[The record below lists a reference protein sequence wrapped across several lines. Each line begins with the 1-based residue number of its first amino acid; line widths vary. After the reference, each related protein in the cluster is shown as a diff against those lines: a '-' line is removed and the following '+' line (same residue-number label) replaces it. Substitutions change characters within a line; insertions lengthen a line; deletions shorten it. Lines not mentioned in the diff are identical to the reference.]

1 MQDIALEAMKTG
13 ENIFL
18 TGSAGTGKSYVLKKY
33 INYLRDNKIF
43 PSIVALSGIAASHL
57 KGKTI
62 HSYFSLGRKSS
73 VTQMQINDMIEK
85 KYLKKRFSD
94 LKVLIIDEISMVS
107 PSILDSINNILKTF
121 KKSTKPFGG
130 IQIIVAGDFFQL
142 PPVYKEAPLDNKR
155 FAWQA
160 ESWREANFQTCYLQ
174 KKYRQEEQELINV
187 LDAIR
192 ENNITQD
199 TYKFLNSRINA
210 TLSSNIEPTRLFTHN
225 INVDAINQNKLD
237 ELDSPS
243 KFFVSSSTGKQK
255 DVDRLFASF
264 MIKNNLELKI
274 GSIVMFTKN
283 NNEKGYLNGTT
294 GKIIAFQEDNGFPV
308 VKTQSGM
315 NIVAQNDTWKLENDM
330 GKEIASV
337 SQVPLKLAWAI
348 TVHKSQGMTLD
359 AAKIDLS
366 KTFEVGQGY
375 VALSRVKSIEGL
387 ILEGYNE
394 RALEVDPLIL
404 SIDNRIKEA
413 SNRTKKKIEEL
424 IEFRIKNNIK
434 VEPTFKAT
442 STLVKKEDT
451 VNYMITKGQIQYAD
465 SFTDLV
471 EMSKWSASTL
481 IKHIDQLIEEGEE
494 FEYKNV
500 SPSNEVIGLVATA
513 KEALL
518 ERNDKTHF
526 NDKNELKL
534 KPIFEYLNESLEYD
548 DIKLALIF
556 QKFNKV

>member
-1 MQDIALEAMKTG
+1 MNMQEITLEAMKTG

-18 TGSAGTGKSYVLKKY
+18 TGSAGTGKSHVLKQY

-43 PSIVALSGIAASHL
+43 PAIVALTGIAASHL

-73 VTQMQINDMIEK
+73 VSVIQINEMIAK
-85 KYLKKRFSD
+85 KYLKKRFLD
-94 LKVLIIDEISMVS
+94 LNVLIIDEISMVP
-107 PSILDSINNILKTF
+107 PSILDSINNILKAF

-130 IQIIVAGDFFQL
+130 VQIIAAGDFFQL
-142 PPVYKEAPLDNKR
+142 PPVYNEVPIDNKR

-160 ESWREANFQTCYLQ
+160 ESWREASFQTCYLQ
-174 KKYRQEEQELINV
+174 KKYRQDEQELINV

-199 TYKFLNSRINA
+199 TRNFLNSRINA
-210 TLSSNIEPTRLFTHN
+210 TLPSGIEPTRLYTHN
-225 INVDAINQNKLD
+225 INVDAINQKKLN
-237 ELDSPS
+237 ELDSQS
-243 KFFVSSSTGKQK
+243 KFFSSSSTGKQK
-255 DVDRLFASF
+255 DVERLFASF
-264 MIKNNLELKI
+264 IVSDNLELKI
-274 GSIVMFTKN
+274 GSVVMFIKN

-294 GKIIAFQEDNGFPV
+294 GKIIAFDKEDGFPV

-315 NIVAQNDTWKLENDM
+315 EIVAHNDTWTLEDDD

-359 AAKIDLS
+359 AARIDLT
-366 KTFEVGQGY
+366 KTFEAGQGY

-394 RALEVDPLIL
+394 KSLEVDPLIL

-424 IEFRIKNNIK
+424 IEFRKQHNIQ
-434 VEPTFKAT
+434 VEPAFKAT
-442 STLVKKEDT
+442 ATLEQKEEKQ
-451 VNYMITKGQIQYAD
+451 NHMITCGQIQYAD
-465 SFTDLV
+465 SFADLV
-471 EMSKWSASTL
+471 EMSQWSAGTL
-481 IKHIDQLIEEGEE
+481 IKHIEQLAEEGVE
-494 FEYKNV
+494 FDYKNIA
-500 SPSNEVIGLVATA
+500 PSKELIKLVATA

-518 ERNDKTHF
+518 EKNDKDHF
-526 NDKNELKL
+526 TDKGELKL
-534 KPIFEYLNESLEYD
+534 KPIFEYLNESIEYD
-548 DIKLALIF
+548 DIRLALLF
-556 QKFNKV
+556 EPKA